1 METGPV
7 TLIYQSEFIEW
18 LKSKRYSYISIENWI
33 KQARIMA
40 RKRLLQLSE
49 SELETELWENYSR
62 AMKKT
67 FLYVYRKYWSF
78 RENMVKA

>member
-62 AMKKT
+62 SMKKT
-67 FLYVYRKYWSF
+67 FLHIYRKYWSF
-78 RENMVKA
+78 RENMVV